1 MARIDNAGIRNAA
14 ISDPNG
20 RATSTHTADQA
31 AETAKNVVSGLGHL
45 ARSAAMVAQAAVKGG
60 GMAAREISASP
71 MQAAVKAAD
80 TKAGA
85 VTQMAAGTA
94 IAAAGV
100 PMLILPGPGIAA
112 IAGGV
117 ALASNGARK
126 AFGMKK
132 RAARP
137 ACAPIAADGAES

>member
-1 MARIDNAGIRNAA
+1 MTRPAKPDPALRANGAADSALHAEKAARAA
-14 ISDPNG
+14 
-20 RATSTHTADQA
+20 Q
-31 AETAKNVVSGLGHL
+31 TAKNVASGLGHL
-45 ARSAAMVAQAAVKGG
+45 GRSAFMVAQAAVKGG
-60 GMAAREISASP
+60 GIAAREVSADP

-85 VTQMAAGTA
+85 VTQVAAGTTL
-94 IAAAGV
+94 AAAGV

-132 RAARP
+132 RSSTP
-137 ACAPIAADGAES
+137 KS